1 LRLGPV
7 GQPPRIKTTP
17 LLKNPRRS
25 SLYYVKLNGIRVG
38 RKIVDIPRSALA
50 FNPTTGAG
58 TIFDSGNASPITY
71 FILYSY
77 ETFLVLM
84 SLLALIS

>member
-1 LRLGPV
+1 
-7 GQPPRIKTTP
+7 
-17 LLKNPRRS
+17 
-25 SLYYVKLNGIRVG
+25 VKLNGIRVG